1 VTWRV
6 GIDIGGTF
14 TDFAAQDDASGQ
26 VIIHKRLTTPEDPSR
41 AVLAGLP
48 ILLSEAQISIGRV
61 SSIVHG
67 TTLVTNAIIERSG
80 ATAAMVCT
88 AGFGDVLDIAKER
101 RYDMY
106 DLRIAYPEPLI
117 PRALRIE
124 VSEYVDPSG
133 RVVDALNV
141 DELTKAIAEK
151 ARQHEIESIAVCFL
165 NSYASEVHEQA
176 ARDAIVTCWPD
187 LYVSTSADV
196 FPFIREYERW
206 TTTTMNAFT
215 QPMFHRYMERLE
227 NGLAGLGFREQLFIV
242 TSNGCTVTPEVA
254 KRYPVR
260 LLESGPAAGTFFAAA
275 LGEQVSAPDLLAFD
289 MGGTTAKGA
298 LIRNGAP
305 LKRYEIEVGRMHD
318 FRMGS
323 GLPAKTPV
331 IDLIEI
337 GAGGGSL
344 ASVDGRGVIQVGPV
358 SAGADPGPVCYDRG
372 GTMPTVTD
380 ANLSLGYLDPAFFL
394 GGEIALNAAR
404 SLAALKQNLAEPL
417 DVDTLRAAWGVH
429 ETINEDVARA
439 FRNHAA
445 ERGFDY
451 RRSSMVAF
459 GGSGPAHAL
468 RVARKLRV
476 SQVIFPPAAG
486 VASALGMLRSPLA
499 FETLSAEL
507 VELEALDRASL
518 EDRFE
523 RLFNQIIG
531 EFEGTGL
538 PLDTLRVRRAL
549 DMRYRGQGYEIE
561 VAIPEGLA
569 GQGLLDE
576 LPPLFAAAYEDVFL
590 QTFPSKEIDIVAW
603 KLAVSG
609 PDPAGP
615 TGLAAADGGGQALKG
630 HRRAWFPEADAFVDT
645 PVYDRYELNPG
656 DRITGPALIEEREC
670 TCVIGIGDRAQV
682 DASRN
687 LVATPVISAI
697 QGESEA

>member
-1 VTWRV
+1 
-6 GIDIGGTF
+6 
-14 TDFAAQDDASGQ
+14 
-26 VIIHKRLTTPEDPSR
+26 
-41 AVLAGLP
+41 
-48 ILLSEAQISIGRV
+48 
-61 SSIVHG
+61 
-67 TTLVTNAIIERSG
+67 
-80 ATAAMVCT
+80 
-88 AGFGDVLDIAKER
+88 
-101 RYDMY
+101 
-106 DLRIAYPEPLI
+106 
-117 PRALRIE
+117 
-124 VSEYVDPSG
+124 
-133 RVVDALNV
+133 
-141 DELTKAIAEK
+141 
-151 ARQHEIESIAVCFL
+151 
-165 NSYASEVHEQA
+165 
-176 ARDAIVTCWPD
+176 
-187 LYVSTSADV
+187 
-196 FPFIREYERW
+196 
-206 TTTTMNAFT
+206 
-215 QPMFHRYMERLE
+215 
-227 NGLAGLGFREQLFIV
+227 
-242 TSNGCTVTPEVA
+242 
-254 KRYPVR
+254 
-260 LLESGPAAGTFFAAA
+260 
-275 LGEQVSAPDLLAFD
+275 